1 LDDISNY
8 DLRLLGRVIGETS
21 HTVVLFTANRPPRVG
36 EYVLIEYD
44 NEDFALGIVEMSRIG
59 NPLLTNRMLRPEVI
73 SRAESFGVE
82 KHEYMIGQARLLSW
96 LSTLIR
102 ERRVEAPRYP
112 PKPMA
117 RVFEA
122 SGKVLRKIFSLNS
135 DGAWI
140 RLGVLANHPDVPF
153 YVNINTIISR
163 HLAILAIT
171 GAGKSNTVAV
181 LTRRIVDELGG
192 TVLIIDMHSEYEG
205 VANNVNIVKPKI
217 NPSKLTLYE
226 YYRLLNLEPKAS
238 KQRLYF
244 RRAYTFAKYVT
255 LKRPEE
261 FFDVLIS
268 ELELYVDKGKYREV
282 RNGKIVSIEFSSR
295 DRSPVIDLL
304 NKLYDLRDRYW
315 GTILTPTAPMEL
327 TSVIKPG
334 YANVVQLGSFDEEVA
349 DVITSHYLRRV
360 LDERK
365 RFRISGGSEGYPVAL
380 LTVIEEAHILV
391 PKDRSTLTKEIVS
404 RIAREG
410 RKFGVGLCLVSQRP
424 KNVDDNALSQTNN
437 KIILRLVEPS
447 DQRYVQAASETLSD
461 ELLGLLPSLN
471 VGEAVVLGL
480 MTPLPAVV
488 KIDRAKGKIEGGD
501 VKALEEWRRWRNRS
515 DRDLYDDLGI

>member
-1 LDDISNY
+1 MVNVGKY
-8 DLRLLGRVIGETS
+8 DLKLLGRVIGETS

-36 EYVLIEYD
+36 EYVLVEYG
-44 NEDFALGIVEMSRIG
+44 NEDLVLGIVETSRIG
-59 NPLLTNRMLRPEVI
+59 NPLLTNRMLRPEVV

-82 KHEYMIGQARLLSW
+82 RHEYMIGQARLLSW

-102 ERRVEAPRYP
+102 ERKVEAPRYP

-122 SGKVLRKIFSLNS
+122 SSKILRKVFSLNN
-135 DGAWI
+135 GAWI

-153 YVNINTIISR
+153 YVNIDTIISR

-181 LTRRIVDELGG
+181 LTRRMVDELGG

-205 VANNVNIVKPKI
+205 VADNVNIVKPKI

-244 RRAYTFAKYVT
+244 RRAYTFAKYMT

-261 FFDVLIS
+261 FFNTLIN
-268 ELELYVDKGKYREV
+268 ELELYVESGKYREV
-282 RNGKIVSIEFSSR
+282 RNGKIVNIKISSR
-295 DRSPVIDLL
+295 DRAPVMDLL

-334 YANVVQLGSFDEEVA
+334 YANVIQLGSFDEEVA

-365 RFRISGGSEGYPVAL
+365 KFRISGGGEGYPVAL

-391 PKDRSTLTKEIVS
+391 PKDRSTLTKEVVS

-471 VGEAVVLGL
+471 VGEAIVLGL

-488 KIDRAKGKIEGGD
+488 KIDKARGKIEGSD
-501 VKALEEWRRWRNRS
+501 VRALEEWRKWRNRNS
-515 DRDLYDDLGI
+515 RDLYDDLGI